1 MREREIKATCT
12 LYAWLSFYLH
22 THINIIS
29 ILDQVMQE
37 AYFSVN
43 QKKKISDKS
52 MICNKCVSLGVS
64 EKYKKRNLVC
74 IRSFRGCPEWLATV

>member
-1 MREREIKATCT
+1 MREREIKAKCT

-43 QKKKISDKS
+43 LKKKS
-52 MICNKCVSLGVS
+52 
-64 EKYKKRNLVC
+64 
-74 IRSFRGCPEWLATV
+74 